1 VDARDQDI
9 NRLILGDFSKRIR
22 SRPSLDRLATSSSS
36 MKDTASRTKGSSSTT
51 RTRRPIIAK
60 REPPKS
66 VPCFFVTDSAGQKLA
81 YICYEDEPGRR
92 SAANLLTK
100 DEARRIAAIPSCPSF
115 CSAERVGEPHKW
127 PFLVCDHT
135 NG

>member
-60 REPPKS
+60 R
-66 VPCFFVTDSAGQKLA
+66 CFFVTDSAGQKLA

-115 CSAERVGEPHKW
+115 CNAERVGEPHKW